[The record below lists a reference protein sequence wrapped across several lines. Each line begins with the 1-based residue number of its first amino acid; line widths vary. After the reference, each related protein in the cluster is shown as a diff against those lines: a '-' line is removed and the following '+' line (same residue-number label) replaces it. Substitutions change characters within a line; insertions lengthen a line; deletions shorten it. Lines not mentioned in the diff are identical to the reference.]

1 LTIQDLDPSLIAGA
15 IAAQD
20 QMMTYPVFRLWEA
33 DGVTADIII
42 TTEGLIT
49 TLEYKYRPKGK
60 SALREIFN
68 RTKRFAFC
76 PL

>member
-1 LTIQDLDPSLIAGA
+1 
-15 IAAQD
+15 
-20 QMMTYPVFRLWEA
+20 MTYPVFRLWEA

-49 TLEYKYRPKGK
+49 TLEYKYPPKGK

-68 RTKRFAFC
+68 RTKRLAFC